1 MRWISQQLQCGSLQ
15 ALAHA
20 RFISTVV
27 VLSVLGV
34 CAVQCV
40 RREQPERLA
49 RFQNIAPTIP
59 KSGQST
65 EPVDTIPTA
74 THRVYMTTSKGTLT
88 LELYGNDAPKTVENF
103 VTLAKRRVY
112 DKTLI
117 HRIAKDFVIQ
127 GGDPKTKDKR
137 KKDEWGLGGESA
149 FGEPF
154 ADELHSDAPSFVR
167 GYKRGTLASANRGP
181 STNTS
186 QFFIC
191 LRDVPE
197 LPKQHTIFGCV
208 TEGITVLD
216 SIAAE
221 AVQPVLNESDGRP
234 LKPIV
239 VQSVRVVALRKR

>member
-1 MRWISQQLQCGSLQ
+1 MRWTSQQLQCASLRV
-15 ALAHA
+15 AL
-20 RFISTVV
+20 RMSFISAIAFA
-27 VLSVLGV
+27 SVV

-49 RFQNIAPTIP
+49 RFQNIAPNIP
-59 KSGQST
+59 QSEQST
-65 EPVDTIPTA
+65 KRVDTIPIA
-74 THRVYMTTSKGTLT
+74 THRVYMVTSKGALT

-112 DKTLI
+112 DNTLI

-154 ADELHSDAPSFVR
+154 DDELHADAPSFVR

-181 STNTS
+181 GTNTS

-191 LRDVPE
+191 LRDIPE

-208 TEGITVLD
+208 TEGMDVVD
-216 SIAAE
+216 AIAAE

-239 VQSVRVVALRKR
+239 VKSVRVVMLRRR